1 MRTSW
6 TRSFVQFLPFQQ
18 ILLLCQPVTHVIHA
32 TFVNPVNPVNPVT
45 RVAPFTPIATVTIVF
60 PGTPVSP
67 LLRPCDTPVTALL
80 QPCQTRVTPL
90 FHIYNTPVTV
100 IQSCRPLHFF
110 ADFYLKSKLYSSTSA
125 TYTVYR
131 GSRGLERQFRIL
143 IDRFPC
149 SARGLCIR
157 APTSLQGNNVIALFV
172 AIIKNDNISM
182 PKL

>member
-18 ILLLCQPVTHVIHA
+18 IFPLCQPVTHVIHA
-32 TFVNPVNPVNPVT
+32 TFVNPVNPVT

-80 QPCQTRVTPL
+80 QPCQTCVTPL

-100 IQSCRPLHFF
+100 IQSCRPLHFL

-125 TYTVYR
+125 TYTVYW
-131 GSRGLERQFRIL
+131 GSRGLERQFRFL

-172 AIIKNDNISM
+172 AIIKNDNI
-182 PKL
+182 